1 MPPPFA
7 GDGCELRAT
16 DARLTRVGRE
26 QLGDGAAAVV
36 GLPAVPAA
44 SSFGFDAD
52 YVEPRLTA
60 AVVLQQPI
68 KRTEQHRE
76 PIEAPD
82 AKSYAVG
89 QLNTSFQMTKRKGA
103 AREGRRFQSLL

>member
-60 AVVLQQPI
+60 AVMLQQPSALNSTANPL
-68 KRTEQHRE
+68 RLLMRRVTR
-76 PIEAPD
+76 
-82 AKSYAVG
+82 YA
-89 QLNTSFQMTKRKGA
+89 N
-103 AREGRRFQSLL
+103 